1 MIGGLPKVPAKLLC
15 CACVALQL
23 VAFMRKEEELLSK
36 FPGLDLQSNLQQGS
50 SAAVVTAMLGD
61 THTNASAAAAAAA
74 AMGDSLGRVA
84 AVSSAQ
90 QELLSK
96 YPGLDLQSNLQQGSS
111 VAAVAAMLG
120 DTHTNASAEAA
131 AAAAAAAMGNALGRA
146 VAASSSAEQTAAPSV
161 VTMAAIE
168 EAVSAVAS
176 DVIDS
181 AIAAADPA
189 AAAAMEDALARVAA
203 VNSAEQAAA
212 TSVVMAAREEAISA
226 MASAVIDSTI
236 ASADPALAGLSNLVA
251 QLAAQAGLALQHV
264 LADHAAGDPHQPR
277 RSPQQQQEA
286 GVVSPEALL
295 AQLQALQ
302 QQLPGQHNVAG
313 LLADYQA
320 WLDQLKGCLL
330 EQHQHTEVGGT
341 GCNGRLAY
349 ILMCRVKKDERISHW

>member
-1 MIGGLPKVPAKLLC
+1 
-15 CACVALQL
+15 
-23 VAFMRKEEELLSK
+23 MRKEEELLSK

-90 QELLSK
+90 QELLIK
-96 YPGLDLQSNLQQGSS
+96 YSGLDLQSNLQQGSS

-120 DTHTNASAEAA
+120 DAHTNAS

-161 VTMAAIE
+161 ITMAATE

-181 AIAAADPA
+181 AVAAADPA

-226 MASAVIDSTI
+226 MASAVIDSAI

-341 GCNGRLAY
+341 GCIGRLAY
-349 ILMCRVKKDERISHW
+349 ILMCRV